1 MTMTDLTDLQ
11 RDALLEIF
19 NIGVGNAA
27 NSMSQLINE
36 EIRLSV
42 PKLQIV
48 LGDHAEVISAF
59 IQSQRICA
67 VSQNFSGPLN
77 ARAFL
82 VFPEG
87 KTHEIVRRMLGEMVS
102 ADELNTM
109 EEEALSEIGNIVLNA
124 CISSMSDLLQSDFK
138 SSQPFYH
145 LGTTHSVLSPDNVAD
160 DQFMLLLHIDFS
172 MPKEKIDGYLIFL
185 LNVQSFNELVRKVDR
200 LLSES
205 VGRP

>member
-1 MTMTDLTDLQ
+1 MTTVLSDLQ
-11 RDALLEIF
+11 RDALIEVF

-27 NSMSQLINE
+27 NSMSQLIDE

-42 PKLQIV
+42 PKLQVV
-48 LGDHAEVISAF
+48 LKDHAQIISNF
-59 IQSQRICA
+59 IQSERICA
-67 VSQNFSGPLN
+67 VSQSFSGPLT

-124 CISSMSDLLQSDFK
+124 CISSMSELLQASFK
-138 SSQPFYH
+138 SSQPAYH
-145 LGTTHSVLSPDNVAD
+145 LDTTLNILSSDNPDE
-160 DQFMLLLHIDFS
+160 QFMLLLHIDFS
-172 MPKEKIDGYLIFL
+172 MPREKIDGYLIFL
-185 LNVQSFNELVRKVDR
+185 LSVQSFNELVRKIDL
-200 LLSES
+200 LLSKI
-205 VGRP
+205 

>member
-1 MTMTDLTDLQ
+1 MNNLSELQ

-19 NIGVGNAA
+19 NVGVGNAA

-36 EIRLSV
+36 EIQLSV
-42 PKLQIV
+42 PKLQVV
-48 LGDHAEVISAF
+48 LKDHSEVISDF
-59 IQSQRICA
+59 IQSRRICA

-124 CISSMSDLLQSDFK
+124 CIGSMSEMLQADFT
-138 SSQPFYH
+138 SSQPLYH
-145 LGTTHSVLSPDNVAD
+145 LGTAYSILSSSQTDD

-185 LNVQSFNELVRKVDR
+185 LSVQSFNELIKKID
-200 LLSES
+200 LFLSHI
-205 VGRP
+205 

>member
-1 MTMTDLTDLQ
+1 MITLTPLQ

-19 NIGVGNAA
+19 NIGVGSAA

-42 PKLQIV
+42 PKLDI
-48 LGDHAEVISAF
+48 LLKDHTDALNAL
-59 IQSQRICA
+59 IQSRRICA
-67 VSQNFSGPLN
+67 VSQDFTGPLQ

-87 KTHEIVRRMLGEMVS
+87 KTQEIVRRMLGEMVS

-109 EEEALSEIGNIVLNA
+109 EEEALSEIGNIILNA

-138 SSQPFYH
+138 SSLPLYH
-145 LGTTHSVLSPDNVAD
+145 LGTAVDVLALDNTAENP
-160 DQFMLLLHIDFS
+160 FMLLLHIDFS

-185 LNVQSFNELVRKVDR
+185 LSLQSFSELLKKIDAFLARI
-200 LLSES
+200 
-205 VGRP
+205 

>member
-1 MTMTDLTDLQ
+1 MINLTELQ

-27 NSMSQLINE
+27 NSMSLLIDQ

-42 PKLQIV
+42 PKLEIV
-48 LGDHAEVISAF
+48 LKDHADILSSF
-59 IQSQRICA
+59 IPNQRICA
-67 VSQNFSGPLN
+67 VSQDFTGPLD

-102 ADELNTM
+102 AAELNTM

-124 CISSMSDLLQSDFK
+124 CISSMSNLLQSNFA
-138 SSQPFYH
+138 SSLPSYH
-145 LGTTHSVLSPDNVAD
+145 LGTALEMLSSNREDG
-160 DQFMLLLHIDFS
+160 DQFLLLLHIDFS
-172 MPKEKIDGYLIFL
+172 MPKEDIDGYLIFL
-185 LNVQSFNELVRKVDR
+185 LSLQSFNELIKKVD
-200 LLSES
+200 LFLS
-205 VGRP
+205 RI

>member
-1 MTMTDLTDLQ
+1 MRELSDLQ

-27 NSMSQLINE
+27 NSMSLLINE
-36 EIRLSV
+36 EIKLSV
-42 PKLQIV
+42 PKLQII
-48 LGDHAEVISAF
+48 LKDHVEVISAF
-59 IQSQRICA
+59 VQSQRICA
-67 VSQNFSGPLN
+67 VSQDFSGPLI

-87 KTHEIVRRMLGEMVS
+87 KTHEIVRRMLGELVS

-124 CISSMSDLLQSDFK
+124 CISSMAELLHSDFK
-138 SSQPFYH
+138 SSQPAYH
-145 LGTTHSVLSPDNVAD
+145 LGTAFSVLSSTDNKD
-160 DQFMLLLHIDFS
+160 NHFMLLLHIDFS

-185 LNVQSFNELVRKVDR
+185 LSVDSFNELINKVDE
-200 LLSES
+200 LLLR
-205 VGRP
+205 V

>member
-1 MTMTDLTDLQ
+1 MKEITDLQ

-36 EIRLSV
+36 EIKLSV
-42 PKLQIV
+42 PKLQVV
-48 LGDHAEVISAF
+48 LKDHAEIISAF

-67 VSQNFSGPLN
+67 VSQDFTGPLN

-109 EEEALSEIGNIVLNA
+109 EEEALSEIGNIILNA
-124 CISSMSDLLQSDFK
+124 CISSMSELLQSDFE
-138 SSQPFYH
+138 SSLPFYH
-145 LGTTHSVLSPDNVAD
+145 LGTAFSVLSSNEASDN
-160 DQFMLLLHIDFS
+160 QFMLLLHIDFS

-185 LNVQSFNELVRKVDR
+185 LSLQSFNELIKKVDVF
-200 LLSES
+200 LS
-205 VGRP
+205 RI

>member
-1 MTMTDLTDLQ
+1 MRELSDLQ

-27 NSMSQLINE
+27 NSMSLLINE
-36 EIRLSV
+36 EIKLSV
-42 PKLQIV
+42 PKLQII
-48 LGDHAEVISAF
+48 LKDHVEVISAF
-59 IQSQRICA
+59 VQSQRICA
-67 VSQNFSGPLN
+67 VSQDFSGPLI

-87 KTHEIVRRMLGEMVS
+87 KTHEIVRRMLGELVS

-124 CISSMSDLLQSDFK
+124 CISSMAELLHSDFK
-138 SSQPFYH
+138 SSQPAYH
-145 LGTTHSVLSPDNVAD
+145 LGTAFSVLSSNDNKD
-160 DQFMLLLHIDFS
+160 NHFMLLLHIDFS

-185 LNVQSFNELVRKVDR
+185 LSVDSFNELINKVDE
-200 LLSES
+200 LLLR
-205 VGRP
+205 V

>member
-1 MTMTDLTDLQ
+1 MISLSSLQ

-42 PKLQIV
+42 PKLEV
-48 LGDHAEVISAF
+48 LFKDHAEIINEL
-59 IQSQRICA
+59 IQSPRICA
-67 VSQNFSGPLN
+67 VSQDFSGPLQ

-87 KTHEIVRRMLGEMVS
+87 KTQEIVRRMLGEMVS

-109 EEEALSEIGNIVLNA
+109 EEEALSEIGNIILNA
-124 CISSMSDLLQSDFK
+124 CISSMSELLLSDFRT
-138 SSQPFYH
+138 SLPLYH
-145 LGTTHSVLSPDNVAD
+145 LGTATDVLSLNSAD
-160 DQFMLLLHIDFS
+160 GNQFMLLLHIDFS
-172 MPKEKIDGYLIFL
+172 MPRENIDGYLIFL
-185 LNVQSFNELVRKVDR
+185 LSLQSFNELIKKIDL
-200 LLSES
+200 LLS
-205 VGRP
+205 RA

>member
-1 MTMTDLTDLQ
+1 MINLSDLQ

-27 NSMSQLINE
+27 NSMSQLIHE
-36 EIRLSV
+36 EIKLSV

-48 LGDHAEVISAF
+48 QKDHAEVISAF
-59 IQSQRICA
+59 VQNQRICA
-67 VSQNFSGPLN
+67 VSQDFSGPLI

-124 CISSMSDLLQSDFK
+124 CISSMSELLQADFK
-138 SSQPFYH
+138 SSQPLYH
-145 LGTTHSVLSPDNVAD
+145 LGTAFNVLSSNDSE

-185 LNVQSFNELVRKVDR
+185 LSVQSFNELIKKIDL
-200 LLSES
+200 LLS
-205 VGRP
+205 RI